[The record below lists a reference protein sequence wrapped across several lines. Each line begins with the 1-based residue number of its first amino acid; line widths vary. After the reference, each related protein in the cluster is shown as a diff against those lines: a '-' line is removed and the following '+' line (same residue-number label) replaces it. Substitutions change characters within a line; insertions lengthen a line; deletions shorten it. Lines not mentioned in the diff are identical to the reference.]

1 MQETKHLTTYKEGL
15 KTQILQS
22 AMKLFAQHGI
32 RAVKM
37 DDVAS
42 SLAISK
48 RTLYEIFENKELLLF
63 EGIKFYHHMRGEQI
77 KQIVAG
83 CDNVMEIMLKIYQM
97 KVEQFRKTNPAF
109 YSDIKRYP
117 SVLQYLEQE
126 SVKSRSK
133 FILFV
138 ERGIREGYFRPE
150 LNYELVGRLFDVMG
164 RHIMEAQLYRDY
176 SIEDIFKSYIFISL
190 RGFCT
195 DRGVTALD
203 NMLE

>member
-1 MQETKHLTTYKEGL
+1 
-15 KTQILQS
+15 
-22 AMKLFAQHGI
+22 
-32 RAVKM
+32 
-37 DDVAS
+37 
-42 SLAISK
+42 
-48 RTLYEIFENKELLLF
+48 
-63 EGIKFYHHMRGEQI
+63 
-77 KQIVAG
+77 
-83 CDNVMEIMLKIYQM
+83 MEIMLKIYQM

-203 NMLE
+203 NML

>member
-77 KQIVAG
+77 DQIVAG

-97 KVEQFRKTNPAF
+97 KVEQFRKTNPSF

-117 SVLQYLEQE
+117 SVLHYLEQE

-164 RHIMEAQLYRDY
+164 RHIMKSQLYRDY

-203 NMLE
+203 NML